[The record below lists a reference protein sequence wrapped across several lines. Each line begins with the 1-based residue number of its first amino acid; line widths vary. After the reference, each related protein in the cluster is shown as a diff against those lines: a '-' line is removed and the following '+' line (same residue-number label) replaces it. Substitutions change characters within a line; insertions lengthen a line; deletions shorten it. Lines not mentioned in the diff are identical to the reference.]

1 MSPKLKVP
9 FLLFVIFVVNGSL
22 LGNIHID
29 QVRPDA
35 MLLLVIVS
43 GLIAGPERGAIL
55 GFAAGALVDL
65 TLQTPF
71 GLSALVLC
79 LVGFAVG
86 QLQSTILRSSWWI
99 PPATAAVGS
108 VIGVGLFVVLGALVG
123 QSQLLRPGPA
133 RLAIVA
139 GLVAAMNCVLAPA
152 ASSLARWA
160 FKSNQPDRAFA

>member
-1 MSPKLKVP
+1 VSPKIKVP
-9 FLLFVIFVVNGSL
+9 ALLLAMFVVNSSL
-22 LGNIHID
+22 LGSVHID

-35 MLLLVIVS
+35 MLLLTIV
-43 GLIAGPERGAIL
+43 GALVAGPERGAIL

-86 QLQSTILRSSWWI
+86 QLHSAILRSSWWI
-99 PPATAAVGS
+99 PPLAAAVGS
-108 VIGVGLFVVLGALVG
+108 VFGVGLFVLIGALVG
-123 QSQLLRPGPA
+123 ESELLRPG
-133 RLAIVA
+133 LVHLGIVA
-139 GLVAAMNCVLAPA
+139 GLVALMNCILAAPVY
-152 ASSLARWA
+152 SMARWA